1 MRQPPPDSA
10 RSPVTKSLSNKRV
23 GNRLSEPNLIGAGF
37 FLRANILSDNSGNA
51 PPAGRTDTF
60 KMSFRLSVSRQRRLE
75 MFFPPLS
82 CRCQATEVGR
92 REGRTVGSDQ
102 EAEESAGG
110 GEAEA
115 LQGGQ
120 LLHRRGGDGE
130 RYRPAPHRD
139 AE

>member
-1 MRQPPPDSA
+1 MRRPPPDTA
-10 RSPVTKSLSNKRV
+10 CSPVTKSLSHKRV
-23 GNRLSEPNLIGAGF
+23 GNRLSEPNLIGAFFVCF
-37 FLRANILSDNSGNA
+37 FLRANGLSDNLDNV
-51 PPAGRTDTF
+51 PPAGRPATF
-60 KMSFRLSVSRQRRLE
+60 SRQHRSE
-75 MFFPPLS
+75 MFFSPLS

-115 LQGGQ
+115 LQDGQ
-120 LLHRRGGDGE
+120 LLHRRGADGE